1 MSSPPSPLPERWLR
15 FQEKLTAAV
24 RDGTASQFR
33 PFVQLVR
40 ERGKDEDKAWL
51 RRVMEHVGLLR
62 NRERIVSEARGDNIR
77 CTSLRGFVHDGRAS
91 CYADSTLVALWL
103 TAPPLDLVRRFRA
116 AADASLATNLFSHEL
131 VRAARF
137 LEDQR
142 DEEEVAAAHR
152 SRRDLRTF
160 LAELQ
165 RVAPPRPRINYA
177 SGRPQSATDFFHALG
192 DVLLP
197 SGGVTPVRRVE
208 RVFVRG
214 DPVLSAF
221 LTCAPD
227 GDPVVLRLATSRWD
241 EDGTTVADTSRVDPD
256 VLAGL
261 AAGHELRVRRCTFE
275 GGSADH
281 YEIVGPPDHVSTFVC
296 PIVPGAEE
304 VDIGAQLAPK
314 LLLRTDQ
321 IEGYSGATLLR
332 VEEIQPL
339 PHAQTLVAE
348 VCRCTPGS
356 TELHKFDTNFG
367 DDPEHVGDWRI
378 GPRREWSLRACVAR
392 LGSTRAAGHYIAVL
406 KRGDDWFAYD
416 DTTFSGFLVQNL
428 ESREATVESISCILQ
443 DHGELFVY
451 ERVPPTPLE

>member
-1 MSSPPSPLPERWLR
+1 MSSPPPAPLPERWVR
-15 FQEKLTAAV
+15 FQEKLVAAV
-24 RDGTASQFR
+24 AEGTASQFR

-62 NRERIVSEARGDNIR
+62 NRERIVTEAKSENIR

-91 CYADSTLVALWL
+91 CYADSTLVSLWL
-103 TAPPLDLVRRFRA
+103 ADPPLDIVRRFRA
-116 AADASLATNLFSHEL
+116 AAIASGDLFSQEL
-131 VRAARF
+131 IRAARF
-137 LEDQR
+137 LENQR
-142 DEEEVAAAHR
+142 DDEEATVAHR
-152 SRRDLRTF
+152 PRRDLRTF

-177 SGRPQSATDFFHALG
+177 NGRPQSATDFFHALG
-192 DVLLP
+192 DVLL
-197 SGGVTPVRRVE
+197 SAGNVTPVRRVE

-214 DPVLSAF
+214 DPVLASL

-227 GDPVVLRLATSRWD
+227 DDDRVVLTLATSRWD
-241 EDGTTVADTSRVDPD
+241 EDGITVDDTTHVDPE
-256 VLAGL
+256 VCAEL

-275 GGSADH
+275 GGFADH
-281 YEIVGPPDHVSTFVC
+281 YEIVGPPDHVSTLVC

-304 VDIGAQLAPK
+304 VDIGAQLEPK

-321 IEGYSGATLLR
+321 IDGYSGATLLR

-348 VCRCTPGS
+348 VCRSTPGS
-356 TELHKFDTNFG
+356 TELHEFDTNFG
-367 DDPEHVGDWRI
+367 HDPENVGDWRI
-378 GPRREWSLRACVAR
+378 GPDSEWSLRACVAR
-392 LGSTRAAGHYIAVL
+392 LGSTHAAGHYIAVL

-416 DTTFSGFLVQNL
+416 DTTFSGYLVQNL
-428 ESREATVESISCILQ
+428 ESREATVESVEGILR
-443 DHGELFVY
+443 DHGELFIY
-451 ERVPPTPLE
+451 ERAVQ